1 MKKYILKLVCI
12 GVVVCAAG
20 AAIALTIMS
29 SRLET
34 PESPDSVPETLVD
47 HYDEDA
53 ESEIMGPFPAVPLP
67 MPVRIRPST
76 TMVYEYIFTS
86 DGRIETIEAEPPYFL
101 VDLAQERIAAY
112 YSEWEIVEFNEER
125 VTLQRT
131 VDDLVEE
138 HYVLGVKD
146 DYLAI
151 FHRSTSGSITLKEVT
166 ATSING
172 LSLDERNRLMVG
184 ITVENEEQLSQM
196 LEDYGS

>member
-1 MKKYILKLVCI
+1 MKKYILKVVCI
-12 GVVVCAAG
+12 GVVVCVAG
-20 AAIALTIMS
+20 AAIALSIMS

-34 PESPDSVPETLVD
+34 PDDPDSISEIVAD
-47 HYDEDA
+47 NYDEDA

-76 TMVYEYIFTS
+76 TMVYEYVFTS

-101 VDLAQERIAAY
+101 VDLAQERIASY
-112 YSEWEIVEFNEER
+112 YSDWEITEFSEER
-125 VTLQRT
+125 VMLRRT
-131 VDDLVEE
+131 VDDLVDE

-146 DYLAI
+146 DHLAI
-151 FHRSTSGSITLKEVT
+151 FHRSSSGSITLKEVT